1 MGWPDTSA
9 LRQTHI
15 SPWKDKPFIWSCFHG
30 NCHEGSSSGTKE
42 NRDSCE
48 TAEDVRTLDY
58 EKCFNWDVYIFFFQ
72 RRGFSISILQ
82 IYLFVL
88 FFSYFITLK
97 SGWGW
102 YLLWVNISKSW
113 HLNISVTCWKAKH
126 FHELNIDWLWWWV
139 RIHFVRFYI
148 FLYISVP
155 VCVSAST
162 VFLQR
167 LTPICK
173 SMWIKS
179 MDKNKSILELFPPT
193 IWMNIYIQQKTSGK
207 TGREMTLNVSLRAVE
222 QIVLL

>member
-1 MGWPDTSA
+1 MK
-9 LRQTHI
+9 RQAIH
-15 SPWKDKPFIWSCFHG
+15 
-30 NCHEGSSSGTKE
+30 
-42 NRDSCE
+42 
-48 TAEDVRTLDY
+48 L
-58 EKCFNWDVYIFFFQ
+58 
-72 RRGFSISILQ
+72 
-82 IYLFVL
+82 VL
-88 FFSYFITLK
+88 FPWQLSWGFIIRNEGKQRWLWNCWGCENIGLWEMLQLRCLYFLFSKKRIFHFYITNIFVCFVFFLFYHTK

-113 HLNISVTCWKAKH
+113 HLNISVTCWKPKH

-193 IWMNIYIQQKTSGK
+193 VWMNIYIQQKTSGK